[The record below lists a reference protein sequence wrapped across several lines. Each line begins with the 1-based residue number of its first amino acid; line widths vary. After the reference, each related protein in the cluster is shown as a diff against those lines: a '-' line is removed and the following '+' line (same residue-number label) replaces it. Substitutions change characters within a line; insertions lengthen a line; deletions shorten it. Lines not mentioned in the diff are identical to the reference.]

1 MDWIFK
7 TNMDYIF
14 DLMRKTSK
22 VISSCHNA
30 TQLEG
35 AYNYVANLEKYLSH
49 FEKTER
55 QQQFADKQIAE
66 FRKMLNLKSKMVS
79 ADFD

>member
-1 MDWIFK
+1 M
-7 TNMDYIF
+7 
-14 DLMRKTSK
+14 
-22 VISSCHNA
+22 

-35 AYNYVANLEKYLSH
+35 AEQYVNHLENYLSH

>member
-1 MDWIFK
+1 MDWNFK

-22 VISSCHNA
+22 VISSCKNI

-55 QQQFADKQIAE
+55 QALFCEKQLAE
-66 FRKMLNLKSKMVS
+66 FRKMLKVKNRSFNEFVN
-79 ADFD
+79 